1 MTTMVLPQLVEA
13 EAQLAAEE
21 AALNQQLAELQDK
34 IKGIQ
39 TVIAMFNGGEPATNG
54 KVPAAAVAEVAEV
67 VEAAPEAP
75 APKKAAVEKKVP
87 AKKTG
92 RVGRPKKT
100 AAEKASTATAK
111 KAATA
116 KKTTTT
122 KKAKAA
128 PAKKTAAKTAAKT
141 TTKRGGKSSNWQS
154 YVRDDFSKTPLPDIV
169 ENILKAQPKSVF
181 KIAAV
186 MSEIFPDDMPKNHF
200 LKARN
205 RISNILSAGA
215 RSGEWHRGRGG
226 TYSCSEKSLKTA

>member
-1 MTTMVLPQLVEA
+1 MTEMVLPQLIEA

-21 AALNQQLAELQDK
+21 AALSEQLAEIQEK

-39 TVIAMFNGGEPATNG
+39 TVISMFDGGGGIISTGDVATASTVAATEEPAA
-54 KVPAAAVAEVAEV
+54 KVKVTPAVTT
-67 VEAAPEAP
+67 
-75 APKKAAVEKKVP
+75 
-87 AKKTG
+87 KTKG
-92 RVGRPKKT
+92 RGRPKKT
-100 AAEKASTATAK
+100 ETASK
-111 KAATA
+111 G
-116 KKTTTT
+116 TT
-122 KKAKAA
+122 K
-128 PAKKTAAKTAAKT
+128 KKTAAKKT
-141 TTKRGGKSSNWQS
+141 TATKAKGRGKASNWQG
-154 YVRDDFSKTPLPDIV
+154 YIREDFSKTPLPDIV

-226 TYSCSEKSLKTA
+226 TYSCSKAAVK